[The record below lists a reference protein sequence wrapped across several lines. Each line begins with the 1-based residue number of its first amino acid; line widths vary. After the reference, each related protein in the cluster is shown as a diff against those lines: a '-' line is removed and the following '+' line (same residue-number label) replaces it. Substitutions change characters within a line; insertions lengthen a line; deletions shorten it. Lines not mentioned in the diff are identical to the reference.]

1 MKFELPAGALAR
13 AVGMV
18 KGCVPSKTTIP
29 VLSHVLFEARVTDA
43 GHGELAV
50 RATNLDMEA
59 ECVVPADVA
68 EPGAAAL
75 PGEVVHG
82 IAKLLGKSDTAKFS
96 GTPDRM
102 TLQAGRSRY
111 TISGMNPDEFPLLDR
126 GGDGVT
132 FTMAGSALKALFET
146 TRYCVSTAED
156 RVALQGVYL
165 HIVGPDLVAVA
176 SDGMRFA
183 KRIMPHPEGAAD
195 MPGCIVPGMAL
206 REVLNIAGD
215 TDADVTV
222 SVRAD
227 RFAVQSGGA
236 TFATRLIDAQYLQ
249 YQHVVRVPNQSA
261 AVVRPSAL
269 SEAVQRATVIYSG
282 VDTKQPSARLV
293 VTADGIK
300 LYAGQPGNNDA
311 VEDVDAECRMDGAE
325 FRMNVK
331 FLAEMLGKWPET
343 VDIEIGSDRPGS
355 PIVFTSPSEPQQLH
369 LIMPMMK

>member
-18 KGCVPSKTTIP
+18 KGCVPAKTTIP
-29 VLSHVLFEARVTDA
+29 VLSHVLFDARISAA

-59 ECVVPADVA
+59 ECVVPADVV
-68 EPGAAAL
+68 EPGQVAL

-96 GTPDRM
+96 GAPDRM
-102 TLQAGRSRY
+102 ALQAGRSRY
-111 TISGMNPDEFPLLDR
+111 TINGMGADEFPLLDR

-132 FTMAGSALKALFET
+132 FAMPASALRALFDS
-146 TRYCVSTAED
+146 TRYAVSTAED
-156 RVALQGVYL
+156 RIALQGVYL
-165 HIVGPDLVAVA
+165 HIVDGSLAAVA

-183 KRIMPHPEGAAD
+183 KRTCVAPAGSES
-195 MPGCIVPGMAL
+195 MPGVIVPGMAM
-206 REVLNIAGD
+206 REILQIAGD

-222 SVRAD
+222 VVRPD

-236 TFATRLIDAQYLQ
+236 TFAARLIDAQYLQ
-249 YQHVVRVPNQSA
+249 YQHVVRVPAANA
-261 AVVRPSAL
+261 AVLRPAAL
-269 SEAVQRATVIYSG
+269 ADAVQRATVVYSG

-311 VEDVDAECRMDGAE
+311 VEDVDAECRIAGAE
-325 FRMNVK
+325 FRVNVK

-343 VDIEIGSDRPGS
+343 VDIEIGADRPGS
-355 PIVFTSPSEPQQLH
+355 PIVFTSPAAPDQLH
-369 LIMPMMK
+369 LIMPIMK